1 MKKTAFILDILF
13 TFLASAL
20 ACLCLFRYLRI
31 TLWLAILLCAL
42 CGILAAFAVGA
53 ILHLRRKTTFL
64 KTSDERIKQKLLLH
78 LALLSDKEKTEYF
91 KTAFTSQPLSKFSA
105 LRLYDEEHFYFLKFK
120 LSPVTADE
128 IAALSRLKTDKQRI
142 LLCAE
147 IEEAAKTLCGRLQIQ
162 VQTGER
168 VYQTLKERATL
179 PQEYLGGEDVDGKR
193 DRRKKLYFSKSNAK
207 RFLLSGA
214 LVLALSFLTPFPFYY
229 LLFGGILLLAALF
242 VRIFGYV

>member
-20 ACLCLFRYLRI
+20 ACLCFFRYLALP
-31 TLWLAILLCAL
+31 LWLSVVLCAV
-42 CGILAAFAVGA
+42 CGILAAITVGM

-64 KTSDERIKQKLLLH
+64 KTSDEQIKQKLLLH
-78 LALLSDKEKTEYF
+78 LALLSDNEKTEF
-91 KTAFTSQPLSKFSA
+91 FQTRLDTSPLSKFSP
-105 LRLYDEEHFYFLKFK
+105 LRLYNDENFYFLKFK
-120 LSPVTADE
+120 FSPVTADE

-147 IEEAAKTLCGRLQIQ
+147 IEDAAQTLCGRLHIQ
-162 VQTGER
+162 VQTGEA
-168 VYQTLKERATL
+168 VYQTLKEKDAL
-179 PQEYLGGEDVDGKR
+179 PQEFLGGEDVNLKR
-193 DRRKKLYFSKSNAK
+193 DRRKKLYFSKANAK

-214 LVLALSFLTPFPFYY
+214 LVLALSFLTPFPYYY

-242 VRIFGYV
+242 VRLFGYA